1 MQAPPPPNARALVLG
16 QLLVQRTVALLW
28 PGGHVSRDCAGQHAT
43 VTISQD
49 DLRICALGGAIC
61 LGLGKEDLGA

>member
-1 MQAPPPPNARALVLG
+1 MA
-16 QLLVQRTVALLW
+16 
-28 PGGHVSRDCAGQHAT
+28 GGHISRDCAGQRAT

-49 DLRICALGGAIC
+49 DLRICALAVAIC